1 MKDQQTNNIDSQEV
15 MNNNSQEQDT
25 VQTENSNVSQ
35 ADSPEVAA
43 TELQPLSTEKF
54 QTLLAA
60 NTAKLNKLR
69 MEYAQD
75 LSDLQ
80 DAYEARLDGF
90 LIQEHLAN
98 KKLHDAR
105 KVFEEAKEKYELDL
119 RDLRKNRN
127 EIGRKYNVEKAEAK
141 NHWATENEKIQSERH
156 NIFER
161 FRDSGG
167 VLPKEAEGLLHPG
180 WSRDKKGEVS
190 DEEK

>member
-1 MKDQQTNNIDSQEV
+1 MKDQQMNNIGTQEEV
-15 MNNNSQEQDT
+15 NNATPWQENAQQDG
-25 VQTENSNVSQ
+25 NNMP
-35 ADSPEVAA
+35 SPDNNEGVG
-43 TELQPLSTEKF
+43 TQQQPLSIEQF
-54 QTLLAA
+54 QKLLAA

-69 MEYAQD
+69 MDYAQR
-75 LSDLQ
+75 LSALQ

-90 LIQEHLAN
+90 LVQEHLAN

-127 EIGRKYNVEKAEAK
+127 EIGRKHNVEKAEAK
-141 NHWATENEKIQSERH
+141 NYWTTENEKIQSERH

-167 VLPKEAEGLLHPG
+167 YSRKKPKDSCTQVGPE
-180 WSRDKKGEVS
+180 RRK
-190 DEEK
+190 EE

>member
-1 MKDQQTNNIDSQEV
+1 MKDQQTNNIGTQEEV
-15 MNNNSQEQDT
+15 NNATQWQENAQQDG
-25 VQTENSNVSQ
+25 NNVP
-35 ADSPEVAA
+35 SPGNNESVG
-43 TELQPLSTEKF
+43 TQQQPLSTEQF
-54 QTLLAA
+54 QKLLAA

-69 MEYAQD
+69 MDYAQR
-75 LSDLQ
+75 LSALQ

-90 LIQEHLAN
+90 LVQEHLAN

-141 NHWATENEKIQSERH
+141 NYWTTENEKIQSERH

-161 FRDSGG
+161 YRDSGG
-167 VLPKEAEGLLHPG
+167 ALSEGTEGLLHPG
-180 WSRDKKGEVS
+180 WTREKKGGMS
-190 DEEK
+190 DE

>member
-1 MKDQQTNNIDSQEV
+1 MKDQQTNNMDSQEV

-54 QTLLAA
+54 QALLVA

-167 VLPKEAEGLLHPG
+167 GTPERGRRTPAPRLEQRQE
-180 WSRDKKGEVS
+180 RRNER
-190 DEEK
+190 